1 MKSMSL
7 IVKICGLSTRETL
20 DVALDAGADMVGFV
34 FFPPSPRHLS
44 LEMARELGKQAR
56 RRASKVALTVDA
68 DDATL
73 SNIVETLQPDL
84 LQLHGKET
92 VARLRDIKQ
101 KFGLPVMKA
110 IAVETVADLAG
121 LPGYA
126 DVADRIL
133 FDARAPKEATR
144 PGGLGAVFDW
154 HVLEQLELKLPFMVS
169 GGLHAENVAEAVRV
183 TRAGGV
189 DVSSGVECT
198 PGHKDPEMIRA
209 FIRTARATDPTSPL
223 PVYGERSDRSCDPGE
238 GEPQRSPL
246 SPNLPQEP
254 LTPTLPERASLVS
267 PPQERGEGAETT
279 ARRAQQ
285 KS

>member
-1 MKSMSL
+1 MSL

-44 LEMARELGKQAR
+44 LEMAREFGKQAR

-126 DVADRIL
+126 AVADRIL
-133 FDARAPKEATR
+133 FDARAPREATR
-144 PGGLGAVFDW
+144 PGGLGATFDW
-154 HVLEQLELKLPFMVS
+154 HVLENLDLKMPF
-169 GGLHAENVAEAVRV
+169 
-183 TRAGGV
+183 
-189 DVSSGVECT
+189 
-198 PGHKDPEMIRA
+198 
-209 FIRTARATDPTSPL
+209 
-223 PVYGERSDRSCDPGE
+223 
-238 GEPQRSPL
+238 
-246 SPNLPQEP
+246 
-254 LTPTLPERASLVS
+254 
-267 PPQERGEGAETT
+267 
-279 ARRAQQ
+279 
-285 KS
+285 

>member
-1 MKSMSL
+1 MSL

-44 LEMARELGKQAR
+44 LETARDLGRHAK
-56 RRASKVALTVDA
+56 RRAAKVALTVDA
-68 DDATL
+68 DDSTL
-73 SNIVETLQPDL
+73 ANIVEALQPDM
-84 LQLHGKET
+84 LQLHGNET

-110 IAVETVADLAG
+110 IAVETPADLAS

-126 DVADRIL
+126 AVADRIL

-154 HVLEQLELKLPFMVS
+154 RVLENLDLELPFMVS
-169 GGLHAENVAEAVRV
+169 GGLHAQNVAEAVRL

-189 DVSSGVECT
+189 DVSSGVERA
-198 PGHKDPEMIRA
+198 PGVKDPEMIRS
-209 FIRTARATDPTSPL
+209 FIRAARATTLTSPL
-223 PVYGERSDRSCDPGE
+223 PASGERSDRAGDPGE
-238 GEPQRSPL
+238 GESPHSHL
-246 SPNLPQEP
+246 SPNLREEP
-254 LTPTLPERASLVS
+254 
-267 PPQERGEGAETT
+267 
-279 ARRAQQ
+279 
-285 KS
+285 